1 MSNASSGGQKAA
13 AGSGTAIMADPPR
26 GLVFVTGATGMVGGH
41 LVEKLVEQG
50 RPVRCLVR
58 QTSDLSLLKPLGVEI
73 VYGDITDDPQK
84 LSELIGEAQT
94 VFHCA
99 AMVDDWADREV
110 MMRANVTG
118 TEHMLKACVGKQSL
132 VRFSMVGSMV
142 VHGMGEQNYID
153 ESAPLIHTGDNYN
166 YTKILTY
173 EVAERY
179 AKEHGVPVVVCRPPY
194 IYGPRDKQFFPRL
207 FENLKSGTFK
217 FIGDGNQPF
226 TIVYVMNLVRA
237 LMLAADAD
245 VPAGETFLITDGESI
260 TRRELLQLICD
271 ETGYPMPTAKV
282 PVGVAKMARPLI
294 EWMAKRKGERPILN
308 KFKLKFMATPM
319 TYNVD
324 KARRVLGWSPVAP
337 PRQTLRETIRWYRD
351 HHPEMMPEQPAKA

>member
-1 MSNASSGGQKAA
+1 MSDFNEIERPGAERGAS
-13 AGSGTAIMADPPR
+13 IMADPPR
-26 GLVFVTGATGMVGGH
+26 GPAFVTGATGMVGGH
-41 LVEKLVEQG
+41 LTAELVKQG

-58 QTSDLSLLKPLGVEI
+58 KTSDVSLLEPLGVEL

-84 LSELIGEAQT
+84 LAELIGDAQT

-99 AMVDDWADREV
+99 AMVDDWAERAE
-110 MMRANVTG
+110 MMRVNVTG
-118 TEHMLKACVGKQSL
+118 TENMLKACVGKKTL
-132 VRFSMVGSMV
+132 VKFSMVGSMV
-142 VHGMGEQNYID
+142 VHGMGRQNYID

-173 EVAERY
+173 EAAMKY
-179 AKEHGVPVVVCRPPY
+179 AREHGVPVVVCRPPY
-194 IYGPRDKQFFPRL
+194 IYGPRDKQFFPRI
-207 FENLKSGTFK
+207 FENLKNGSFK

-226 TIVYVMNLVRA
+226 TIVYVKNLVRA

-245 VPAGETFLITDGESI
+245 VPPGETFLITDGESI
-260 TRRELLQLICD
+260 TRRELLQLLCE

-282 PVGVAKMARPLI
+282 PLGVARLARPII
-294 EWMAKRKGERPILN
+294 EWAAKRKGERPILN
-308 KFKLKFMATPM
+308 KFKLKFMAAPM

-351 HHPEMMPEQPAKA
+351 HHPEMMPDK